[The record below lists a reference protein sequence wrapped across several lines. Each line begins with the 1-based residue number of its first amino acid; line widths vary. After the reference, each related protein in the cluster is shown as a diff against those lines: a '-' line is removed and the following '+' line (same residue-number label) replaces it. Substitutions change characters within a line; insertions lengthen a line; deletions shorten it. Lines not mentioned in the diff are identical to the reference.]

1 MELREIIN
9 SVFQLSNDACNILAE
24 MFDEIEFRKQSLI
37 LEANKVEK
45 HLYFI
50 NKGLVRAYTE
60 IDNQEITFWFGTE
73 GHPIIPM
80 NSYVFGN
87 KNYENIELL
96 EDCIL
101 YRIEIKKLQ
110 GLYLENKEI
119 ANWGRNLA
127 EKELVATELRL
138 INRISMQAKDRY
150 LDLLYQHP
158 NLLQRAALR
167 HIASY
172 LGITQVSLSRIRSQI
187 VF

>member
-1 MELREIIN
+1 MNLYDIIN
-9 SVFQLSNDACNILAE
+9 SQFQLSPEATSILID
-24 MFDEIEFRKQSLI
+24 MFDKIELPKQSLI

-50 NKGLVRAYTE
+50 KKGLVRAYTE
-60 IDNQEITFWFGTE
+60 IDSQEITFWFGTE
-73 GHPIIPM
+73 GHLIIPM

-101 YRIEIKKLQ
+101 YRIEIAKLQ
-110 GLYLENKEI
+110 NLYFENKEI
-119 ANWGRNLA
+119 ANWGRRLA
-127 EKELVATELRL
+127 ETELVATELRL

-150 LDLLYQHP
+150 LDLLHQHP

-187 VF
+187 TF